1 MKKACI
7 DAEGREFL
15 KIYNVTQRLGVP
27 MTKTAICPGCGRV
40 QVIEALTFELGV
52 IERAIKEV
60 CSEKADG
67 VKWCEACR

>member
-1 MKKACI
+1 MKKDFSSGVI
-7 DAEGREFL
+7 DVARAAR
-15 KIYNVTQRLGVP
+15 RLGS
-27 MTKTAICPGCGRV
+27 MATKTAICPGCGRV